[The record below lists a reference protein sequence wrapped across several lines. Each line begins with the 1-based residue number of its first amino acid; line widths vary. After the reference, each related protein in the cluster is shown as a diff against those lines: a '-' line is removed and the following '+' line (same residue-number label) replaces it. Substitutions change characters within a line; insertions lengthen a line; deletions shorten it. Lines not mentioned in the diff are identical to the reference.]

1 MSADFDRWAFAY
13 EQSPLQPI
21 FQAAHQA
28 AIIQADRLCWCPR
41 RILDIGCGTGRLLR
55 SASVTFPAA
64 TLVGLDPSRRM
75 LLGADPASPVALTQ
89 ARAERLPFA
98 DGSFDLVLAT
108 SSYRHWSD
116 PHSAL
121 REVRRVLA
129 PVGWLVLADVFSAG
143 RRLFRPGRPTELPAG
158 LRAAVAEAE
167 LVAAEIEVM
176 PGYGPIP
183 SITTLAAH
191 PTRHP
196 QATSSADLAIPV
208 AEPGTRTRYVT
219 DTITAALITATR
231 LR

>member
-1 MSADFDRWAFAY
+1 MSADFDRWACGY

-21 FQAAHQA
+21 FQAAHEA

-55 SASVTFPAA
+55 SASAAFPAA
-64 TLVGLDPSRRM
+64 TLVGLDPSRKM
-75 LLGADPASPVALTQ
+75 LLGADPTRPIALTQ
-89 ARAERLPFA
+89 ARAERLPFT

-116 PHSAL
+116 PRAAL
-121 REVRRVLA
+121 REVRRVLS
-129 PVGWLVLADVFSAG
+129 PLGWLVLADVFSAR
-143 RRLFRPGRPTELPAG
+143 RRLFRSGRPNPLPAG
-158 LRAAVAEAE
+158 LRAALAEAD
-167 LVAAEIEVM
+167 LAAAEVEVV

-196 QATSSADLAIPV
+196 RDAAAGDLATPV
-208 AEPGTRTRYVT
+208 EVPAAGSRYVT
-219 DTITAALITATR
+219 DVIATALITPTR